1 MSFFENQD
9 PESLVGSLIDN
20 RFVLV
25 SEQSRSTSSSAFFAV
40 DQLTGQDVVVRL
52 FSGSVSRSDG
62 PALLSQAAAISQLSH
77 PHIVPTVASGRVEI
91 RGENRVYVVQERLAG
106 GTLADMLDRNRYLSP
121 SQALVLGVEVC
132 RALDYAHKRGLVHHD
147 LRPSSIM
154 FGEDR
159 KARVADLGLVSV
171 ISERAW
177 SDTKGIS
184 MERARYAAPEQAS
197 EEAFDEKADVYALAL
212 ILVEAVTGQVPFL
225 VDSVVGTL
233 SARVNRLFPVSA
245 DLSGLAS
252 VLERAGRSDPSER
265 STAAEM
271 GRALV
276 QAAPTLPRPT
286 PLPVVMT
293 PMPGGSAAKRDPSG
307 SIRFGDDSSAT
318 LFRPAETTVQ
328 PATPMSPSG
337 QPATTPP
344 PIPTPSGGTP
354 RLRIGDFPATGETP
368 RQPAGL
374 SGAPTPAGGT
384 PRLSERLNTGSAK
397 ARDASNPISL
407 TPANAT
413 PANTTLVNPAVSGEA
428 FDLLEDEDGDGPS
441 VMRWIVAAVAV
452 LVVVAGGYFVFNATQ
467 SKSFAVPAL
476 AGLDQGEAQNLVT
489 EYDWKVEIL
498 EESSEE
504 FAIGTVIRTDPPE
517 GSQLRSGGNVVFVV
531 SSGPPPVPLPDVV
544 GLKVDSARLAL
555 TEAGF
560 VVGEEIPEFSDSIPE
575 GTVTDVRVPEQPTLE
590 PGTEVVKGTTIDLVV
605 SQGPT
610 PREVPNLVGL
620 TVENAT
626 ALLDSLGLKL
636 NRADTQFSPDVL
648 AGAIA
653 AQSPAAGE
661 LLSPGKAVT
670 VSISRG
676 PDLVT
681 FPDVRNKTLAE
692 ARTLLLSA
700 GFTVGKVEGPESGK
714 VSATTVNAVAVKPG
728 QSLPRGSVVD
738 LKMA

>member
-1 MSFFENQD
+1 MSFFENHD
-9 PESLVGSLIDN
+9 PESLAGSLIDN

-25 SEQSRSTSSSAFFAV
+25 SEQSRSTSSTAFFAV
-40 DQLTGQDVVVRL
+40 DQRTGQDVVIRI

-62 PALLSQAAAISQLSH
+62 AALLSQASTISQLSH
-77 PHIVPTVASGRVEI
+77 PHVVPTLAYGRAEVQGEI
-91 RGENRVYVVQERLAG
+91 RVYVVQERLAG

-121 SQALVLGVEVC
+121 SQALVLGVEIC
-132 RALDYAHKRGLVHHD
+132 RALDYAHRRGLVHHD

-159 KARVADLGLVSV
+159 KARLADLGLVSV

-184 MERARYAAPEQAS
+184 MERARYAAPEQATS
-197 EEAFDEKADVYALAL
+197 EPFDEKADVYALAL

-252 VLERAGRSDPSER
+252 VLERAGRADPLER
-265 STAAEM
+265 SSAAEM

-276 QAAPTLPRPT
+276 QAAPTLARPT
-286 PLPVVMT
+286 PLPVVMM
-293 PMPGGSAAKRDPSG
+293 PMPGGSPERRDPSA

-318 LFRPAETTVQ
+318 LFRPTETAVQ
-328 PATPMSPSG
+328 PTVA
-337 QPATTPP
+337 PP
-344 PIPTPSGGTP
+344 PIPAGPLGGSRVRIGEFPSASDPTAQPAAAQLGSMGVVGSSTGTPS
-354 RLRIGDFPATGETP
+354 
-368 RQPAGL
+368 AGI
-374 SGAPTPAGGT
+374 
-384 PRLSERLNTGSAK
+384 PRLSERLNTASRGS
-397 ARDASNPISL
+397 DA
-407 TPANAT
+407 PAT
-413 PANTTLVNPAVSGEA
+413 MANSAVTGEA
-428 FDLLEDEDGDGPS
+428 FDLLEDDDGDGPS
-441 VMRWIVAAVAV
+441 VVRWIVAAVAV
-452 LVVVAGGYFVFNATQ
+452 LVVIAGGYFVFNATQ
-467 SKSFAVPAL
+467 SKSFAIPSL

-489 EYDWKVEIL
+489 EFNWDVEIID
-498 EESSEE
+498 EASEE
-504 FAIGTVIRTDPPE
+504 FALGIVIRTDPPE
-517 GSQLRSGGNVVFVV
+517 GSQLRSGSTVTFIV
-531 SSGPPPVPLPDVV
+531 SSGPPPVPLPDIV
-544 GLKVDSARLAL
+544 GLKVSSARLAL

-560 VVGEEIPEFSDSIPE
+560 IVGEEIPEYSASIPE
-575 GTVTDVRVPEQPTLE
+575 GTVTGISVPEQPNLK
-590 PGTEVVKGTTIDLVV
+590 PGTEVVKGTTIDIVV

-610 PREVPNLVGL
+610 PREVPSLIGL

-676 PDLVT
+676 PDLVA
-681 FPDVRNKTLAE
+681 FPDIRNKTLAE
-692 ARTLLLSA
+692 ARTALLSA
-700 GFTVGKVEGPESGK
+700 GFTVGTVEGPETGK
-714 VSATTVNAVAVKPG
+714 VSAVTVDDVAVRPG
-728 QSLPRGSVVD
+728 QSLARGTAVN
-738 LKMA
+738 LKLA

>member
-25 SEQSRSTSSSAFFAV
+25 SEQSRSTSSTAFFAV
-40 DQLTGQDVVVRL
+40 DQRTGQDVVVRI
-52 FSGSVSRSDG
+52 FSGTVSRSDG
-62 PALLSQAAAISQLSH
+62 AALLNQAAAISQLSH
-77 PHIVPTVASGRVEI
+77 PHIVPTVAYGRVEV

-106 GTLADMLDRNRYLSP
+106 GTLADMLDRNRFLSP

-159 KARVADLGLVSV
+159 KARLSDLGLVSV

-197 EEAFDEKADVYALAL
+197 EDPFDEKADVYALAL

-252 VLERAGRSDPSER
+252 VLERAGRSDPLER
-265 STAAEM
+265 SSAAET

-286 PLPVVMT
+286 PLPVVMM
-293 PMPGGSAAKRDPSG
+293 PMPGGSAERRDPSG

-318 LFRPAETTVQ
+318 LFRPTDTTVQ
-328 PATPMSPSG
+328 PASGMTRASTVNPMV
-337 QPATTPP
+337 TPP
-344 PIPTPSGGTP
+344 PIPPAPAGAP
-354 RLRIGDFPATGETP
+354 RLRIGEFPATGETP
-368 RQPAGL
+368 RPVIGVGL
-374 SGAPTPAGGT
+374 GGAPTPAGGT
-384 PRLSERLNTGSAK
+384 PRVGERVNTAGRA
-397 ARDASNPISL
+397 
-407 TPANAT
+407 ANGAAT
-413 PANTTLVNPAVSGEA
+413 QVNPAMSGEA
-428 FDLLEDEDGDGPS
+428 FDLLEDDDSDGPS

-489 EYDWKVEIL
+489 EFDWKVEIVD
-498 EESSEE
+498 EFSED
-504 FAIGTVIRTDPPE
+504 FALGVVIRTDPPE
-517 GSQLRSGGNVVFVV
+517 GSQLRSGGDVIFVV
-531 SSGPPPVPLPDVV
+531 SSGPPPVKLPDVV

-555 TEAGF
+555 TEVGF
-560 VVGEEIPEFSDSIPE
+560 VVGEEIPEYSDSIPE
-575 GTVTDVRVPEQPTLE
+575 GIVTAVRVPEQPTLQ
-590 PGTEVVKGTTIDLVV
+590 PGTEVVKGTTIDIVV

-610 PREVPNLVGL
+610 PREIPNLVGL

-676 PDLVT
+676 PDLVA
-681 FPDVRNKTLAE
+681 FPDIRNKTLAE

-714 VSATTVNAVAVKPG
+714 VSAVTVNEVAVRPG
-728 QSLPRGSVVD
+728 QTLPRGSVVD
-738 LKMA
+738 LKLA

>member
-1 MSFFENQD
+1 MSFFESHEPD
-9 PESLVGSLIDN
+9 SLVGSLIDN

-25 SEQSRSTSSSAFFAV
+25 SEQSRSTSSTAFFGV
-40 DQLTGQDVVVRL
+40 DQRTGQDVVVRI
-52 FSGSVSRSDG
+52 FSGSASRSDG
-62 PALLSQAAAISQLSH
+62 AALLNQAVAVSQLSH
-77 PHIVPTVASGRVEI
+77 PHIVPTLAYGRVEV

-159 KARVADLGLVSV
+159 KARLADLGLVSV

-184 MERARYAAPEQAS
+184 MERARYAAPEQATS
-197 EEAFDEKADVYALAL
+197 EPFDEKADVYALAL

-252 VLERAGRSDPSER
+252 VLERAGRSDPLER
-265 STAAEM
+265 SSAADM

-276 QAAPTLPRPT
+276 QAAPTLPRPA
-286 PLPVVMT
+286 PLQVVMT
-293 PMPGGSAAKRDPSG
+293 PMPGGSPERRDPSG

-318 LFRPAETTVQ
+318 LFRPSEPTTQQSVV
-328 PATPMSPSG
+328 
-337 QPATTPP
+337 PP
-344 PIPTPSGGTP
+344 PIPSAPGGSS
-354 RLRIGDFPATGETP
+354 RVRIGDFPTTSTTAQQAGIPE
-368 RQPAGL
+368 PAGAGATS
-374 SGAPTPAGGT
+374 SGLGSLGPVGTSSVTPAAGI
-384 PRLSERLNTGSAK
+384 PRMSDRLNRSVKGVGDQS
-397 ARDASNPISL
+397 
-407 TPANAT
+407 
-413 PANTTLVNPAVSGEA
+413 TLVNPAVTGEA
-428 FDLLEDEDGDGPS
+428 FDLLEDDDSDGPS
-441 VMRWIVAAVAV
+441 VMRWIVAAVAI
-452 LVVVAGGYFVFNATQ
+452 LVVIAGGYFVFNATQ
-467 SKSFAVPAL
+467 GKSYAVPAL
-476 AGLDQGEAQNLVT
+476 AGLDQGEAQNLVS
-489 EYDWKVEIL
+489 EYDWDVEIL
-498 EESSEE
+498 EETSEE
-504 FAIGTVIRTDPPE
+504 FALGTVIRTDPPE
-517 GSQLRSGGNVVFVV
+517 GSQLRSGGSVIFVV

-560 VVGEEIPEFSDSIPE
+560 VVGTEVPEFSDSVAE
-575 GTVTDVRVPEQPTLE
+575 GTVIAVRVPEQPTLE
-590 PGTEVVKGTTIDLVV
+590 LGAEVVKGTTIDIVV
-605 SQGPT
+605 SQGKT
-610 PREVPNLVGL
+610 PIAVPNLVGL
-620 TVENAT
+620 TPDK
-626 ALLDSLGLKL
+626 ALDVLEGLGLKL

-676 PDLVT
+676 PDLVA
-681 FPDVRNKTLAE
+681 FPDIRNKTLAE
-692 ARTLLLSA
+692 ARTILQSA
-700 GFTVGKVEGPESGK
+700 GFTVGTVTGPESGK
-714 VSATTVNAVAVKPG
+714 VSSVTAAEVAVKPG
-728 QSLPRGSVVD
+728 QTLPRGTVVD

>member
-1 MSFFENQD
+1 MSFFESHD
-9 PESLVGSLIDN
+9 PDSLVGSLIDS

-25 SEQSRSTSSSAFFAV
+25 SEQSRSTSSTAFFAV
-40 DQLTGQDVVVRL
+40 DQRTGQDVVVRI

-62 PALLSQAAAISQLSH
+62 AALLNQAAAISQLSH
-77 PHIVPTVASGRVEI
+77 PHIVPTLAYGRVEV

-132 RALDYAHKRGLVHHD
+132 RALDYAHKRGFVHHD

-159 KARVADLGLVSV
+159 KARLADLGLVSV

-184 MERARYAAPEQAS
+184 MERARYAAPEQATS
-197 EEAFDEKADVYALAL
+197 EPFDEKADVYALAL
-212 ILVEAVTGQVPFL
+212 ILVEAVTGHVPFL

-252 VLERAGRSDPSER
+252 VLERAGRSDPLER
-265 STAAEM
+265 SSAADM

-286 PLPVVMT
+286 PLQVVMT
-293 PMPGGSAAKRDPSG
+293 PMPGGSPERRDPSG

-318 LFRPAETTVQ
+318 LFRPNEPTTQQSIV
-328 PATPMSPSG
+328 
-337 QPATTPP
+337 PP
-344 PIPTPSGGTP
+344 PIPSAPGGSS
-354 RLRIGDFPATGETP
+354 RVRIGDFPTTSPTAQ
-368 RQPAGL
+368 QPGMSELAGAAG
-374 SGAPTPAGGT
+374 SGLGSLGRVGSSSITPAAGIPQT
-384 PRLSERLNTGSAK
+384 NDRLNTSGRVIGDQS
-397 ARDASNPISL
+397 
-407 TPANAT
+407 
-413 PANTTLVNPAVSGEA
+413 TLVNPAVTGEA
-428 FDLLEDEDGDGPS
+428 FDLLEDDDSDGPS
-441 VMRWIVAAVAV
+441 VMRWIVAAVAI
-452 LVVVAGGYFVFNATQ
+452 LVVIAGGYFVFNATQ
-467 SKSFAVPAL
+467 GKSFAVPAL
-476 AGLDQGEAQNLVT
+476 AGLDQGEAQNLVS
-489 EYDWKVEIL
+489 EYDWDVEIL
-498 EESSEE
+498 EETSEE
-504 FAIGTVIRTDPPE
+504 FALGTVIRTDPVE
-517 GSQLRSGGNVVFVV
+517 GTQLRSGGSVIFVV

-544 GLKVDSARLAL
+544 GLKIDSARLAL

-560 VVGEEIPEFSDSIPE
+560 VVGAEVPEFSDSIPE
-575 GTVTDVRVPEQPTLE
+575 GIVIAVRVPEQPTLE
-590 PGTEVVKGTTIDLVV
+590 PGAEVVKGTTIDIVV
-605 SQGPT
+605 SQGKT
-610 PREVPNLVGL
+610 PIAVPDLVGL
-620 TVENAT
+620 TPDK
-626 ALLDSLGLKL
+626 ALEVLEGLGLKL
-636 NRADTQFSPDVL
+636 NRADTQFSPTVL

-676 PDLVT
+676 PDLVA
-681 FPDVRNKTLAE
+681 FPDIRNKTLAE
-692 ARTLLLSA
+692 ARTILQGA
-700 GFTVGKVEGPESGK
+700 GFSVGTVTGPESGK
-714 VSATTVNAVAVKPG
+714 VSAVTAAEVAVKPG
-728 QSLPRGSVVD
+728 QTLPRGTVVD

>member
-9 PESLVGSLIDN
+9 PDSLVGSLIDN
-20 RFVLV
+20 RFVLM
-25 SEQSRSTSSSAFFAV
+25 SEQSRSTSSTAFFAV

-62 PALLSQAAAISQLSH
+62 AALLSQAAAIAQLTH
-77 PHIVPTVASGRVEI
+77 PHIVPTIASGRVEI
-91 RGENRVYVVQERLAG
+91 RGEVRVYVAQERLAG

-184 MERARYAAPEQAS
+184 MERARYAAPEQAT
-197 EEAFDEKADVYALAL
+197 EEPFDEKADVYALAL

-252 VLERAGRSDPSER
+252 VLERAGRSDPLER
-265 STAAEM
+265 SSAAEM

-286 PLPVVMT
+286 PLSVVMT

-318 LFRPAETTVQ
+318 LFRPADTTVQ
-328 PATPMSPSG
+328 PSTV
-337 QPATTPP
+337 PP

-354 RLRIGDFPATGETP
+354 RLRIGEFPATGETP
-368 RQPAGL
+368 RQPLGAGL
-374 SGAPTPAGGT
+374 SSAPTPSSGM
-384 PRLSERLNTGSAK
+384 PRISDRLNTESSK
-397 ARDASNPISL
+397 ARDAANP
-407 TPANAT
+407 TTVNPAIVN
-413 PANTTLVNPAVSGEA
+413 PTLVNPAVSGEA

-452 LVVVAGGYFVFNATQ
+452 LVVIAGGYFVFNATQ

-476 AGLDQGEAQNLVT
+476 AGLDQGEAENLVS
-489 EYDWKVEIL
+489 EYDWDVEIL
-498 EESSEE
+498 EESNEE

-517 GSQLRSGGNVVFVV
+517 GSQLRSGGNVIFVV
-531 SSGPPPVPLPDVV
+531 SSGPPPAPLPDIV

-575 GTVTDVRVPEQPTLE
+575 GIVTDVRVPEQPTLE
-590 PGTEVVKGTTIDLVV
+590 PGTEVIKGTTIDIVV

-610 PREVPNLVGL
+610 PREVPNLVGR

-661 LLSPGKAVT
+661 SLSPGKAVT

-676 PDLVT
+676 PDLVS
-681 FPDVRNKTLAE
+681 FPDVRNKTLEE

-700 GFTVGKVEGPESGK
+700 GFAVGKIEGPESGK
-714 VSATTVNAVAVKPG
+714 VSATTVNDVAVKPG
-728 QSLPRGSVVD
+728 QSLARGSVVD